1 MFSKYPTIYLL
12 QNLLFSIFCL
22 QNIEV
27 LTNNLIFSW
36 QTLGRP
42 LGNSVHIALHIEDF
56 TRARVNESD
65 LTAVLVETGAM
76 PVPTK
81 SRNPTACV

>member
-1 MFSKYPTIYLL
+1 MPVGACADTGPP
-12 QNLLFSIFCL
+12 
-22 QNIEV
+22 E
-27 LTNNLIFSW
+27 
-36 QTLGRP
+36 
-42 LGNSVHIALHIEDF
+42 HIGTWALHIEDF

-81 SRNPTACV
+81 SRNPTTCA

>member
-1 MFSKYPTIYLL
+1 MAADKPCPLL
-12 QNLLFSIFCL
+12 QPSLELASGWDKA
-22 QNIEV
+22 
-27 LTNNLIFSW
+27 LT
-36 QTLGRP
+36 
-42 LGNSVHIALHIEDF
+42 VHIEDF

-81 SRNPTACV
+81 SRNPTACAWGGSIHSYLTHS

>member
-1 MFSKYPTIYLL
+1 MKY
-12 QNLLFSIFCL
+12 NLEHILK
-22 QNIEV
+22 NI
-27 LTNNLIFSW
+27 LTHS
-36 QTLGRP
+36 T
-42 LGNSVHIALHIEDF
+42 VHIEDF

-81 SRNPTACV
+81 LQNPTTFG

>member
-1 MFSKYPTIYLL
+1 MLKSFKLETIV
-12 QNLLFSIFCL
+12 S
-22 QNIEV
+22 
-27 LTNNLIFSW
+27 S
-36 QTLGRP
+36 
-42 LGNSVHIALHIEDF
+42 ALHIEDF

-81 SRNPTACV
+81 SQNPTACA

>member
-1 MFSKYPTIYLL
+1 M
-12 QNLLFSIFCL
+12 
-22 QNIEV
+22 
-27 LTNNLIFSW
+27 
-36 QTLGRP
+36 
-42 LGNSVHIALHIEDF
+42 HIEDF

-81 SRNPTACV
+81 SRNPTVLEGAQFTHT

>member
-1 MFSKYPTIYLL
+1 MYYVEST
-12 QNLLFSIFCL
+12 
-22 QNIEV
+22 
-27 LTNNLIFSW
+27 
-36 QTLGRP
+36 
-42 LGNSVHIALHIEDF
+42 LHIEDF

-81 SRNPTACV
+81 SRNPTACA